1 MGCRIGEPSLFPE
14 SWENLGSRHL
24 GIFHRQE
31 HGFCGFVSMELAWFR
46 RRMRQN
52 SLFSWGSPLHC
63 NLQRWGCW
71 TDCVT
76 HRAWR
81 WRHRELC
88 CWAKG
93 TDVTLWLQHL
103 CAVIFL
109 TPVPGR
115 ALFSL
120 WKSRGSGLLLK
131 NGLWRLPHSPTC
143 LPSGPFSVERSRVV
157 RLSILEEVL
166 FFFRVHSPLL
176 LLPLLDSPRWQRT
189 FTINNCMWNLEGKDS
204 ERKGT
209 SWRLMGGT
217 TVCTFCVVLDRRLC
231 TFVVLWKYRSLL

>member
-1 MGCRIGEPSLFPE
+1 M
-14 SWENLGSRHL
+14 
-24 GIFHRQE
+24 
-31 HGFCGFVSMELAWFR
+31 GFVGLYPWSWLDSEGR
-46 RRMRQN
+46 RRQN
-52 SLFSWGSPLHC
+52 SLFSWDSLLHC
-63 NLQRWGCW
+63 NTQGWGCW

-76 HRAWR
+76 HRDWR
-81 WRHRELC
+81 WRHRELR

-115 ALFSL
+115 TLFSL
-120 WKSRGSGLLLK
+120 WKSQGSDLLLK
-131 NGLWRLPHSPTC
+131 NGLWRLLHSPAC
-143 LPSGPFSVERSRVV
+143 LPSGPFSAERSRVV

-166 FFFRVHSPLL
+166 LFFRVHSSLL

-189 FTINNCMWNLEGKDS
+189 FTINNCMWNLEVKDS

-209 SWRLMGGT
+209 SWRLMRET

-231 TFVVLWKYRSLL
+231 TFVALWKYRSL